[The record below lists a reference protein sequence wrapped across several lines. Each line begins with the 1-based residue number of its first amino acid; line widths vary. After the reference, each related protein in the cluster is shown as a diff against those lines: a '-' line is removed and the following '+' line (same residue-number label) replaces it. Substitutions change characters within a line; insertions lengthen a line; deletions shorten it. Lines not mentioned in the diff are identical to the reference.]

1 MRIKMGNINF
11 VTSFISKRNSL
22 LNNYELDELF
32 DANKILTEVRKIN
45 GSITQ
50 MVNLLQAKL
59 DNNLRQLRI
68 CCDCNNKMVQR
79 PLNLFYTHE
88 R

>member
-1 MRIKMGNINF
+1 MENINF

-22 LNNYELDELF
+22 LNNYESDELF

-68 CCDCNNKMVQR
+68 CCDCNNKMVQ
-79 PLNLFYTHE
+79 
-88 R
+88 

>member
-1 MRIKMGNINF
+1 MENINF

-22 LNNYELDELF
+22 LNNYESDGLF
-32 DANKILTEVRKIN
+32 DANNILTEVRKIN

-68 CCDCNNKMVQR
+68 CCDCNNKMVQ
-79 PLNLFYTHE
+79 
-88 R
+88 